1 MLLRIPLRSGFVK
14 WSGWSKFGE
23 SGSGVNL
30 GQWVGLFSMGL
41 AQAKSSINVN
51 FPFSNIMETHGGGGV
66 RGSLT
71 TQVNER
77 PQTSE
82 TG

>member
-1 MLLRIPLRSGFVK
+1 
-14 WSGWSKFGE
+14 
-23 SGSGVNL
+23 
-30 GQWVGLFSMGL
+30 MGL